1 MSFFNVI
8 NILSL
13 LPHYN
18 TIINSTFLLFNVNF
32 LITDELDLENG
43 NGTQLLP
50 HYAYR
55 FWLKVTTKYMNTG
68 GLPQRLF
75 ALDQIAPLDRR
86 AQSTE
91 PSPKILNVTG
101 AGNYN
106 VNGK

>member
-1 MSFFNVI
+1 
-8 NILSL
+8 
-13 LPHYN
+13 
-18 TIINSTFLLFNVNF
+18 
-32 LITDELDLENG
+32 
-43 NGTQLLP
+43 
-50 HYAYR
+50 
-55 FWLKVTTKYMNTG
+55 MNTG

-106 VNGK
+106 VNGKYVIQKKKHKDANKWYCAENNLTIFRCSMAKSGEYHWFISQAGE

>member
-1 MSFFNVI
+1 M
-8 NILSL
+8 
-13 LPHYN
+13 
-18 TIINSTFLLFNVNF
+18 
-32 LITDELDLENG
+32 ITDELDLENG

-106 VNGK
+106 VNGKYVIQKKNIKMQINGTVLKTI

>member
-1 MSFFNVI
+1 
-8 NILSL
+8 
-13 LPHYN
+13 
-18 TIINSTFLLFNVNF
+18 
-32 LITDELDLENG
+32 
-43 NGTQLLP
+43 
-50 HYAYR
+50 
-55 FWLKVTTKYMNTG
+55 MNTG

-106 VNGK
+106 VYGK